1 MTGFSCRLPRHAAV
15 RLIAVLLGTAL
26 GGVAKAQDAPPYQTL
41 LREAASAPR
50 ATILSAEIA
59 RAEGLAEQA
68 RARPNPT
75 VSLLAENIAGGGP
88 YSGLGGA
95 ENTVQLNQ
103 PFELGGKRSARVT
116 AADAAVT
123 AARARGL
130 EGRIAFAHDLASAYA
145 AVEVAQGRI
154 ELAEDEVEEAEADAR
169 LAGALVEAGKEA
181 SLRRLQAETALN
193 AQRAELELAKA
204 GQLSALARLSALVG
218 SPQSFTGITGSVL
231 SLVDAGPAIGPS
243 APAASAVYQTA
254 LAERDAAAL
263 RIRAERKRAVPDVT
277 GSLGV
282 RRLERDGATALVVG
296 VALPLPIFD
305 RNRGNIAAAE
315 ADARA
320 ATARAEA
327 VRLESEA
334 ERRGALAQIEAT
346 ALRVKAARAS
356 LATAQEAYRLARIA
370 YEAGKAP
377 LIELLSARHNLG
389 AARGVVLDARAA
401 QFTAYATLAR
411 LQGRTVTGDRI
422 Q

>member
-1 MTGFSCRLPRHAAV
+1 MTGFSCRQPRHAV
-15 RLIAVLLGTAL
+15 VGLVAVLLSTAT
-26 GGVAKAQDAPPYQTL
+26 GGVAQAQNAPPYTML
-41 LREAASAPR
+41 LREASNAPR
-50 ATILSAEIA
+50 ATLLAAEVA
-59 RAEGLAEQA
+59 RTEGLAEQA
-68 RARPNPT
+68 HARPNPT
-75 VSLLAENIAGGGP
+75 VSVLAENIAGGGP

-103 PFELGGKRSARVT
+103 PFELAGKRSARV
-116 AADAAVT
+116 AAANAAVT

-130 EGRIAFAHDLASAYA
+130 EGRIAYAHDLALAYA
-145 AVEVAQGRI
+145 AVEIAQGRI
-154 ELAEDEVEEAEADAR
+154 DLAEDEVEEAEADAR
-169 LAGALVEAGKEA
+169 LAGALVDAGKEA
-181 SLRRLQAETALN
+181 SLRRLQAETVLN

-204 GQLSALARLSALVG
+204 GQFAALARLSALAG
-218 SPQSFTGITGSVL
+218 ASQNFKGITGSVL
-231 SLVDAGPAIGPS
+231 GLVDDAPAIGPS
-243 APAASAVYQTA
+243 DSAGSAVYQTA
-254 LAERDAAAL
+254 LAERDAASL
-263 RIRAERKRAVPDVT
+263 RIRVERKRGVPDVT

-296 VALPLPIFD
+296 IALPLPIFD
-305 RNRGNIAAAE
+305 RNRGNIAAAV

-320 ATARAEA
+320 ANARAEA
-327 VRLESEA
+327 VRLENEA
-334 ERRGALAQIEAT
+334 ERRGALAQVDAT
-346 ALRVKAARAS
+346 ALQVKAAVAS

-401 QFTAYATLAR
+401 RFTAYATLAR